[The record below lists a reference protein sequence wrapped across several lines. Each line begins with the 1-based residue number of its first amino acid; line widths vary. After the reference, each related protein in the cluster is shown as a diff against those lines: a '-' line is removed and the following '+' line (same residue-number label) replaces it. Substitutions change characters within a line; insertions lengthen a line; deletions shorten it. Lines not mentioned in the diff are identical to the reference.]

1 MLRSITVGLAVLLG
15 ALSPV
20 PSHGQWVEAPGT
32 GWVQFQ
38 VAHQRTQEGFSKD
51 GAVVPL
57 DELDPDAESITTTAR
72 LAGALGLFRGL
83 DAWVDLPLHR
93 QAFNGSGAD
102 LLTTGL
108 GDPRVFLRAGPS
120 LLGIPELP
128 VAVALRGGVKLT
140 TGAFENDAETIS
152 LSQGQRDWSLLLEAG
167 TSLPPVPIYVSGWA
181 GHRWREENEEI
192 ARPRKRM
199 GVQHGRGRV
208 PRPLRVEGSRRRAVR
223 TALHRHPHVVR
234 VCRPRTGA
242 GDPDSRVERGAG
254 GRAAWG
260 PPPGPRPV
268 DPLGPSPRKPDGYPR
283 VFSVVGRPALEMTTA
298 GALPS

>member
-1 MLRSITVGLAVLLG
+1 MTMIRQSVVGTAVLLLLLT
-15 ALSPV
+15 AT

-32 GWVQFQ
+32 GWVQLQ

-51 GAVVPL
+51 GTVVPL

-72 LAGALGLFRGL
+72 LTGALGLFRGL

-93 QAFNGSGAD
+93 QAFNGSGSD

-128 VAVALRGGVKLT
+128 VAVALRWGRKVDDGHLRERRRDDLPLAGAARLESSAGGGDEPPS
-140 TGAFENDAETIS
+140 GADIRIGVGGA
-152 LSQGQRDWSLLLEAG
+152 
-167 TSLPPVPIYVSGWA
+167 PVARGERA
-181 GHRWREENEEI
+181 DR

-208 PRPLRVEGSRRRAVR
+208 PRPLRVEGGRRRAVR
-223 TALHRHPHVVR
+223 TALHRHPYGVR

-242 GDPDSRVERGAG
+242 GDPDSGVERGAG
-254 GRAAWG
+254 AVQLGARL
-260 PPPGPRPV
+260 PV
-268 DPLGPSPRKPDGYPR
+268 HGQSTRSDRLPASPTATLGYFLSWDDPLWK
-283 VFSVVGRPALEMTTA
+283 
-298 GALPS
+298 

>member
-1 MLRSITVGLAVLLG
+1 MTMIRQSVVGTAVLLLLLT
-15 ALSPV
+15 AT

-32 GWVQFQ
+32 GWVQLQ

-51 GAVVPL
+51 GTVVPL

-72 LAGALGLFRGL
+72 LTGALGLFRGL

-93 QAFNGSGAD
+93 QAFNGSGSD

-140 TGAFENDAETIS
+140 TGTFENDAETIS

-167 TSLPPVPIYVSGWA
+167 TSLHPVPIYVSGWV

-192 ARPRKRM
+192 ARDP
-199 GVQHGRGRV
+199 GNEWVFNTAVGGSLGRFEWKVAVDGLFGR
-208 PRPLRVEGSRRRAVR
+208 PSID
-223 TALHRHPHVVR
+223 T
-234 VCRPRTGA
+234 RTGFEFA
-242 GDPDSRVERGAG
+242 ARELVQVIPTVGWSVGPGAVQLG
-254 GRAAWG
+254 ARL
-260 PPPGPRPV
+260 PV
-268 DPLGPSPRKPDGYPR
+268 HGQSTRSDRLPASPTVTLGYFLSWDDPLWK
-283 VFSVVGRPALEMTTA
+283 
-298 GALPS
+298 

>member
-1 MLRSITVGLAVLLG
+1 MTMIRQSVVGTAVLLLLLT
-15 ALSPV
+15 AT

-32 GWVQFQ
+32 GWVQLQ

-51 GAVVPL
+51 GTVVPL

-72 LAGALGLFRGL
+72 LTGALGLFRGL

-93 QAFNGSGAD
+93 QAFNGSGSD

-140 TGAFENDAETIS
+140 TGTFENDAETIS

-167 TSLPPVPIYVSGWA
+167 TSLHPVPISG
-181 GHRWREENEEI
+181 NEWVFNTAVGGSLGRFEWKV
-192 ARPRKRM
+192 AVDGLFGRP
-199 GVQHGRGRV
+199 
-208 PRPLRVEGSRRRAVR
+208 SID
-223 TALHRHPHVVR
+223 T
-234 VCRPRTGA
+234 RTGFEFA
-242 GDPDSRVERGAG
+242 ARELVQVIPTVGWSVGPGAVQLG
-254 GRAAWG
+254 ARL
-260 PPPGPRPV
+260 PV
-268 DPLGPSPRKPDGYPR
+268 HGQSTRSDRLPASPTVTLGYFLSWDDPLWK
-283 VFSVVGRPALEMTTA
+283 
-298 GALPS
+298 